1 MADDKTEAAE
11 ADVQADKAPPSYTDV
26 TAWMNA
32 LEARGIDVSSRNPDH
47 CNIALS
53 PTNTHEH
60 YPPPPPGTR
69 KPFIFM

>member
-11 ADVQADKAPPSYTDV
+11 DDEQADEAPPSYTDV
-26 TAWMNA
+26 AAWMNA

-47 CNIALS
+47 IALS
-53 PTNTHEH
+53 PAITREH